1 VRLRH
6 RRAGIPTQTAIPSR
20 SNPVALTLTQ
30 KEPSNSRLVVT
41 DQAGHYYTQ
50 DGQSAH
56 VIIGK
61 NGNERNTTV
70 ADARKL
76 GLLPSVTSV
85 LGIMDKPQLTSWRIS
100 VAIESALTLPKR
112 DDESLDEY
120 ARRVVEDSKE
130 QTRKAAEH
138 GTRMHEQAENILMGR
153 AVSKDEDLQPYI
165 KTFKKW
171 ADANIEK
178 TYWCEKAL
186 VGAGYAGRCDA
197 YVRMRGIGDAIIDL
211 KNRKVSPRYSPF
223 YNTDTAQIY
232 AYIAACENPKAAGVS
247 VVLASN
253 DPELIK
259 HKVWDKEELHE
270 AGIAFQ
276 AMLKVW
282 AWAKQYVPPGMKL

>member
-1 VRLRH
+1 MW
-6 RRAGIPTQTAIPSR
+6 TAIKFR

-30 KEPSNSRLVVT
+30 KEPSQSRLVQT
-41 DQAGHYYTQ
+41 DQSGHWYTE
-50 DGQSAH
+50 DGESAH

-85 LGIMDKPQLTSWRIS
+85 LGIMDKPQLTSWKIEQ
-100 VAIESALTLPKR
+100 AIMSSLTLPKE
-112 DDESLDEY
+112 DNETLEEY
-120 ARRVVEDSKE
+120 AKRVVKDSK
-130 QTRKAAEH
+130 QATTKAAEH

-153 AVSKDEDLQPYI
+153 PACKDEDLQPYI
-165 KTFKKW
+165 KTFKEW
-171 ADANIEK
+171 AGANIEK

-197 YVRMRGIGDAIIDL
+197 YVRLKGIGDSIIDL
-211 KNRKVSPRYSPF
+211 KNRKVNPKYDPF
-223 YNTDTAQIY
+223 YDTDCAQLW
-232 AYIAACENPKAAGVS
+232 AYRVASENPKAACVS

-253 DPELIK
+253 DPESIK
-259 HKVWDKEELHE
+259 HHVWGEEELYQ

-282 AWAKQYVPPGMKL
+282 SWAKQYVPPGMKL

>member
-1 VRLRH
+1 
-6 RRAGIPTQTAIPSR
+6 
-20 SNPVALTLTQ
+20 VALTLTQ
-30 KEPSNSRLVVT
+30 KEPSQSRLVQT
-41 DQAGHYYTQ
+41 DQSGHWYTE
-50 DGQSAH
+50 DGESAH
-56 VIIGK
+56 VILGK
-61 NGNERNTTV
+61 NGTERNTTV

-85 LGIMDKPQLTSWRIS
+85 LGIMDKPQLTSWKIEQ
-100 VAIESALTLPKR
+100 AIMSSLTLPK
-112 DDESLDEY
+112 EENETLEEY
-120 ARRVVEDSKE
+120 ARRVVKDSK
-130 QTRKAAEH
+130 QSTTKAAEH

-153 AVSKDEDLQPYI
+153 ATCKDEDLQPYI

-197 YVRMRGIGDAIIDL
+197 YVRLKGIGDAIIDL
-211 KNRKVSPRYSPF
+211 KNRKVNPKYDPF
-223 YNTDTAQIY
+223 YDTDCAQLW
-232 AYIAACENPKAAGVS
+232 AYRVASENPKAACVS

-253 DPELIK
+253 DPESIQ
-259 HKVWDKEELHE
+259 HHVWGEDELHQ

-282 AWAKQYVPPGMKL
+282 SWAKQYVPPGMKL

>member
-1 VRLRH
+1 M
-6 RRAGIPTQTAIPSR
+6 
-20 SNPVALTLTQ
+20 ALTLTQ
-30 KEPSNSRLVVT
+30 KEPSQSRLVQT
-41 DQAGHYYTQ
+41 DQAGHWYTEQ
-50 DGQSAH
+50 GESAH
-56 VIIGK
+56 VVIGK

-70 ADARKL
+70 ADARKM

-85 LGIMDKPQLTSWRIS
+85 LGIMDKPQLTSWKIEQ
-100 VAIESALTLPKR
+100 AIMSSLTLPKE
-112 DDESLDEY
+112 DNETLEEY
-120 ARRVVEDSKE
+120 ARRVVKDSK
-130 QTRKAAEH
+130 QSTTKAAEH

-153 AVSKDEDLQPYI
+153 PTCKDEDLQPYI
-165 KTFKKW
+165 KTFKEW
-171 ADANIEK
+171 ADANVEK

-197 YVRMRGIGDAIIDL
+197 YVRLKGIGDAIMDL
-211 KNRKVSPRYSPF
+211 KNRKVNPRYSPF